1 MFLRVPKVFLR
12 VSKVIAKIQKLF
24 MKESKSEIPTAAMV
38 FKAQFMVTVSLIKKI
53 TFKPIISTL
62 P

>member
-1 MFLRVPKVFLR
+1 
-12 VSKVIAKIQKLF
+12 

-53 TFKPIISTL
+53 TFKPTYNFNFALMPKPNKCFVVHIH
-62 P
+62 